1 MKSLKKL
8 FNDLLPIGLANNIS
22 IFDYWNLTYSEIY
35 LLVKTNQER
44 IKLDLKNR
52 AKMDY
57 QQAQLIACFVSGMFK
72 KDPEYPAIYD
82 VYPSLFKEEKEQAE
96 KIERIESINRLKE
109 FSRKHNEKMKRG
121 E

>member
-1 MKSLKKL
+1 
-8 FNDLLPIGLANNIS
+8 
-22 IFDYWNLTYSEIY
+22 
-35 LLVKTNQER
+35 
-44 IKLDLKNR
+44 
-52 AKMDY
+52 MDY